1 MSSSLAADS
10 QPHTPVKQVA
20 PDWLPSQPYKTTT
33 MANSIPPD
41 IPIPTP
47 PIALASPFHPGTT
60 LGSSSASKVDRF
72 QDVRNLFAKRQL
84 QRQNSQ
90 AVQAG
95 PRRCFCDKEL
105 EDEEDIYC
113 SSACAR
119 TDAMSSLCF
128 AEKQRTAAIHTNQ
141 SSVSSLSSVA
151 SSSVSGVSTSTSTH
165 TRTASDIN
173 LSPSQASHYRR
184 MTSEE
189 LKRQRTGHSRNAS
202 YSSRRRGRED
212 GTSQSGTSIGSIAS
226 VVSTGF
232 SRVPELVG
240 GHPYAY
246 TPSHSRNTSTASS
259 NSSGASAMLLPLVS
273 RHVSATTSHSR
284 HGSAASGHLVRG
296 GIALAEMNSIGV
308 LPHVGLLENGGLTNV
323 KEEMEDDIERLAD
336 AEDDAEYTNDERS
349 NFYPT
354 RIHDSGSFPE
364 TQAAISARHET
375 LSFEQINRAL
385 AHGGDEPF
393 GMGRDMQDV
402 LDEIIMME
410 KGFHVNSSESEQE
423 TDGEVGSEAEHGM
436 RASKDMN
443 LLGGSQSRPRTP
455 LLGLEASQRKSI
467 ILPSAPLRSAH
478 HSNDYS
484 CLPTPAQ
491 PLGSAASINL
501 SRMSRVSHMPSR
513 SEPSLD
519 TWGRSL
525 DPSESLM
532 SQLPSAFEDA
542 IEEEAEHGTDL
553 GRFSLAEGR
562 RSFARRSRS
571 EVRRSL
577 TFAPPT
583 GYRASL
589 LASIR
594 EGSTPKPHSL
604 RTPVATMAESRK
616 RRGSLCVSMAASATD
631 ARMSAHPYRRS
642 VLVDD
647 SVTRFQFPRTSVA
660 EAMGDVVGAMAL
672 TVDTMIGRSLSS
684 SKSVLLEPL
693 LIESNPTTPVES
705 MEINTPTAPDFAQ
718 TGQPNGVVV
727 EATAEEPHLAPSLF
741 PASSSPVEAQET
753 SKTITLA
760 PHSGLRLGVLLGSG
774 VDDRDDDD
782 WYRSARRNG
791 DESDAMDVEDSP
803 L

>member
-1 MSSSLAADS
+1 MMD
-10 QPHTPVKQVA
+10 
-20 PDWLPSQPYKTTT
+20 TTL
-33 MANSIPPD
+33 PPD

-60 LGSSSASKVDRF
+60 LGSSTASKVDRF

-90 AVQAG
+90 ATQAG
-95 PRRCFCDKEL
+95 PRRCFCEKEL
-105 EDEEDIYC
+105 EDEDDIYC
-113 SSACAR
+113 SSTCAR

-128 AEKQRTAAIHTNQ
+128 AEKQRTATVHTNQ
-141 SSVSSLSSVA
+141 SSISSVSSLA
-151 SSSVSGVSTSTSTH
+151 SSSVSGVSVDTSTH
-165 TRTASDIN
+165 SGTASEIN

-189 LKRQRTGHSRNAS
+189 LKRQRTGHSRNGS
-202 YSSRRRGRED
+202 YSSRRRGRQD
-212 GTSQSGTSIGSIAS
+212 VTGSQGGTSIGSIAS
-226 VVSTGF
+226 VVSTGIN
-232 SRVPELVG
+232 RVPELVG

-246 TPSHSRNTSTASS
+246 TPSHSRNASTASS
-259 NSSGASAMLLPLVS
+259 TSSGASAMLLPLLS
-273 RHVSATTSHSR
+273 RHPSTTTGHSR
-284 HGSAASGHLVRG
+284 NGSAASGHLVRG
-296 GIALAEMNSIGV
+296 AVALAEMSSIV
-308 LPHVGLLENGGLTNV
+308 ENGGLTNV

-336 AEDDAEYTNDERS
+336 AEDDPDSANGHPSD
-349 NFYPT
+349 FYPT

-364 TQAAISARHET
+364 VQAAIAGSGDT
-375 LSFEQINRAL
+375 LSFDQINEAL
-385 AHGGDEPF
+385 AQGGTDPF

-410 KGFHVNSSESEQE
+410 KGFHLNSSESDHE
-423 TDGEVGSEAEHGM
+423 TDGEVGPEGEGGM
-436 RASKDMN
+436 WRSKDMD
-443 LLGGSQSRPRTP
+443 LSSSESRPRTP

-491 PLGSAASINL
+491 PLGSTANIKSL
-501 SRMSRVSHMPSR
+501 RMSRVSHMPSR

-519 TWGRSL
+519 TLGRLL

-532 SQLPSAFEDA
+532 AQLPSAFEDA
-542 IEEEAEHGTDL
+542 IEEEAGYGSDL

-583 GYRASL
+583 SYRASL

-604 RTPVATMAESRK
+604 RTPVATMGEPRK
-616 RRGSLCVSMAASATD
+616 RRGSSCVSMASAAD

-647 SVTRFQFPRTSVA
+647 SVMRFQFPRTSVA
-660 EAMGDVVGAMAL
+660 GAISDVVGGPL
-672 TVDTMIGRSLSS
+672 KIDTSVGTSLSS
-684 SKSVLLEPL
+684 RKSVLLQPL
-693 LIESNPTTPVES
+693 SVASDPATPVES
-705 MEINTPTAPDFAQ
+705 MEINTPTAPIFAQ
-718 TGQPNGVVV
+718 TGQGLTGSL
-727 EATAEEPHLAPSLF
+727 ESTIGGSRLEPSLF
-741 PASSSPVEAQET
+741 PASSSPVEEEEDTTA
-753 SKTITLA
+753 ITLA

-774 VDDRDDDD
+774 VDSRDDDDD
-782 WYRSARRNG
+782 WYLSARREGRDDG